1 MFQNQMLVEHSILV
15 SLDAVPA
22 LHSSM
27 LYLGM
32 GQAKA
37 SSVSAIRGY
46 CSTEGWIVYIWD
58 AGHLDV
64 RSGQEKRCCQTVSR
78 QLICQWST
86 VHCQNTPKPML
97 GFIELTNPMAVK
109 PLPKL
114 KSKVH

>member
-64 RSGQEKRCCQTVSR
+64 RSGQEKRCCQNS
-78 QLICQWST
+78 ISST
-86 VHCQNTPKPML
+86 DMSMVNSSLSKHPQTNVRVH
-97 GFIELTNPMAVK
+97 
-109 PLPKL
+109 
-114 KSKVH
+114 